1 MFYFDEGIGLAT
13 KLAVTLLVSSTGV
26 ITGVRLSCF
35 LRNKQ
40 SASYHCCLLT
50 SNKDKTLSKTGFVK
64 TATKVN
70 LMPDHLAVESSLVP
84 LTTALLLLFL
94 FSASKAADCE
104 LVVDELD
111 DCRRRKSEAVGRAP
125 GLGAAG
131 APGLLTILGAAAAC
145 RTGDVGKEPWPE
157 STEEMLEWRIESESV
172 LDGNWGRLCIA
183 GFSIGSRVIDRA
195 FDE

>member
-1 MFYFDEGIGLAT
+1 
-13 KLAVTLLVSSTGV
+13 
-26 ITGVRLSCF
+26 
-35 LRNKQ
+35 
-40 SASYHCCLLT
+40 
-50 SNKDKTLSKTGFVK
+50 
-64 TATKVN
+64 
-70 LMPDHLAVESSLVP
+70 MPDHLAVESVSLVP

-183 GFSIGSRVIDRA
+183 GFSRGSRVIDRA

>member
-1 MFYFDEGIGLAT
+1 
-13 KLAVTLLVSSTGV
+13 
-26 ITGVRLSCF
+26 
-35 LRNKQ
+35 
-40 SASYHCCLLT
+40 
-50 SNKDKTLSKTGFVK
+50 
-64 TATKVN
+64 
-70 LMPDHLAVESSLVP
+70 MPDHLAVESSLVP

-125 GLGAAG
+125 GLGAA
-131 APGLLTILGAAAAC
+131 AAC

-183 GFSIGSRVIDRA
+183 GFSRGSRVIDRA